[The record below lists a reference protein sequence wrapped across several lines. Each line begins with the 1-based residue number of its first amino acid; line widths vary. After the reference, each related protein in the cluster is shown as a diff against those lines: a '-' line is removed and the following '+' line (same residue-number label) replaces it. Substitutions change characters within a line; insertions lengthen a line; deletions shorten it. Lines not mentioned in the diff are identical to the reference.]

1 MPPGWSPVPGFVSR
15 VFQTHE
21 SGSGVQVGVA
31 STRGREPLRRA
42 CGDLEEA
49 PGSGEG
55 GTFFAARQGRRDP
68 LAASGGT
75 EAREARTKGLTGICS
90 Q

>member
-1 MPPGWSPVPGFVSR
+1 MPPGWSPVPGFVSQ
-15 VFQTHE
+15 VLKTHE

-31 STRGREPLRRA
+31 SREGREPLPRA

-49 PGSGEG
+49 PGSQVG
-55 GTFFAARQGRRDP
+55 GTNLTARQGRRDP
-68 LAASGGT
+68 LAALGGT
-75 EAREARTKGLTGICS
+75 EVREARTKGLTGICS